1 MILVEYLIYTYL
13 NLEYC
18 DTLKL
23 DLNIINT
30 WRIYRMSSILEKLV
44 ENRKMPVLFI
54 GSGISKRYLYKFPD
68 WETLLKT
75 SFYKVNQDPYFYQ
88 QHKDELLRKNLTDF
102 EINKALGTIIENE
115 FNRAF
120 FSKKN
125 KNQKS

>member
-102 EINKALGTIIENE
+102 EINKALGTIIEN
-115 FNRAF
+115 
-120 FSKKN
+120 
-125 KNQKS
+125 

>member
-1 MILVEYLIYTYL
+1 
-13 NLEYC
+13 
-18 DTLKL
+18 
-23 DLNIINT
+23 
-30 WRIYRMSSILEKLV
+30 MSSILEKLV

-120 FSKKN
+120 FQRKIKIKN
-125 KNQKS
+125 PNLTGFQLVFLLTKCTFPSNLKTCNYIIPLGQRKN